1 MFGEIA
7 QLLIRTVFGLLVFG
21 FLLRFWMQAVRVPFR
36 NPIGQFVISL
46 TDWAVLPARKIVP
59 GYRGHDLATLVL
71 AWVAEG
77 LMLTLLYVTAGR
89 GWPMGGPFLQAIL
102 SLIRDG
108 LQLLM
113 FVTLIQVV
121 MSWIAPYNPLAP
133 VFESLTR
140 PFYGFFRR
148 FIPTIGNIDLSPLF
162 VILAA
167 QILMIVLDNL
177 PRIVAHAF

>member
-1 MFGEIA
+1 
-7 QLLIRTVFGLLVFG
+7 
-21 FLLRFWMQAVRVPFR
+21 
-36 NPIGQFVISL
+36 
-46 TDWAVLPARKIVP
+46 
-59 GYRGHDLATLVL
+59 
-71 AWVAEG
+71 
-77 LMLTLLYVTAGR
+77 MLTLLYVTAGR

-108 LQLLM
+108 LQLLI